1 MITRPLTYLSEPVL
15 ERLRQQVS
23 LHAERYLSGD
33 FNDVALNN
41 GWKID
46 LKTVTLDELK
56 LSKLDGSATT
66 PDVEV
71 RNSLIVHGALL
82 GMTRAIAREERVWAR
97 LTHMECLEYSRSRWL
112 SGLKPEEAEPHIL
125 THFFAGTLTQAR
137 DDNAIA
143 RLWWNAEIAKIA
155 SPADPERALRL
166 ILRRADIRSNFVERS
181 RTVSRPKLAQGIVR
195 IMEADPWVLSTEA
208 SYREFMKVLNR
219 NGGGILFETMDD
231 EEIDDLLR
239 ECSAL
244 AQGAALQ
251 AA

>member
-1 MITRPLTYLSEPVL
+1 MTTRPLTYLSESVL
-15 ERLRQQVS
+15 EALREKVPI
-23 LHAERYLSGD
+23 HRDRYLVGKFTD
-33 FNDVALNN
+33 LALTN
-41 GWKID
+41 GWQID
-46 LKTVTLDELK
+46 LKTVNLDEAA
-56 LSKLDGSATT
+56 LSTLDGSATT

-71 RNSLIVHGALL
+71 RNSLIVHNALP
-82 GMTRAIAREERVWAR
+82 GMTRAIAREERIWVR
-97 LTHMECLEYSRSRWL
+97 LTHMECLEYTRSRWL
-112 SGLKPEEAEPHIL
+112 SGVKPQEAESQIL
-125 THFFAGTLTQAR
+125 IHFFASTLTQAR

-155 SPADPERALRL
+155 SPDDPEGALRL

-219 NGGGILFETMDD
+219 NGGGILFETMEND
-231 EEIDDLLR
+231 EIDSLLK

-244 AQGAALQ
+244 AQGVSAKAA
-251 AA
+251 